1 MNRRAGG
8 ASDAPPR
15 PDPAWDSFWRYD
27 RLSSF
32 HAAPGAPNYG
42 PPVADGWRAFFA
54 ALPAGARLLDIA
66 TGNGA
71 IAVLAVEAGKGF
83 YVIGA
88 DLAAVEPTAFV
99 TRNLAELEQVR
110 FLANTPAEALPLPD
124 ASIDA
129 VVSQYGVEYS
139 DLSRSI
145 PEAARVLAP
154 GGRLC
159 FAMHAAEG
167 AIARDTASSI
177 ADADFLIALDLV
189 GLTGRATADFNAG
202 LKAIADRARSATDLA
217 MLANVHQSL
226 CAIFDHRRAELTAT
240 AAHLVSEITAHR
252 DRQAALLA
260 AARTKGQM
268 AEIGAV
274 LEQLGLTGVT
284 FGEQRDGADLIGHVI
299 EARRP

>member
-1 MNRRAGG
+1 MTKQPEA
-8 ASDAPPR
+8 
-15 PDPAWDSFWRYD
+15 DPAWDSFWRYD

-42 PPVADGWRAFFA
+42 PPVADGWRDFFSE
-54 ALPAGARLLDIA
+54 LPDGARLLDLA

-71 IAVLAVEAGKGF
+71 IAVLAVAAGKGF
-83 YVIGA
+83 AVTGA

-99 TRNLAELEQVR
+99 TQNRVELAHIT
-110 FLANTPAEALPLPD
+110 FLASTPAEALPLPD

-129 VVSQYGVEYS
+129 IVSQYGIEYS
-139 DLSRSI
+139 NLDQSLA
-145 PEAARVLAP
+145 EAVRVLAP
-154 GGRLC
+154 DGKLR

-167 AIARDTASSI
+167 IIARDTATSI
-177 ADADFLIALDLV
+177 ADADFLIGLDLV
-189 GLTGRATADFNAG
+189 GLTGRATADLNAG
-202 LKAIADRARSATDLA
+202 LKAIADRARSATDVA

-226 CAIFDHRRAELTAT
+226 CDTFDHRRAELTAT
-240 AAHLVSEITAHR
+240 AGHLVSEVTAHR

-268 AEIGAV
+268 TAIGAA
-274 LEQLGLTGVT
+274 LATLGVT
-284 FGEQRDGADLIGHVI
+284 DITHGEQRDGADLIGHVI